1 MKYIYLLC
9 FLFINFFNAQLFDL
23 IPLLENGP
31 KDKRINLVILGD
43 GYTAGE
49 QSTFLE
55 DATFVS
61 EYLMNKQPYSN
72 YKNYFN
78 VYALKVISLE
88 SGVKHPGTATDVN
101 EPVIPVSNP
110 NNYFST
116 SYDTSGTHR
125 CIYGSV
131 NKVTQALAANMPE
144 FDIALVLGNDTEYGG
159 CGGTYAFLSR
169 NDQAP
174 DVAYHELGHSFGKLA
189 DEYWFSGSGESP
201 NKSKIS
207 DPTTVRWKNW
217 LNTGNVGIYQFTE
230 NTAWY
235 RPHQNCEM
243 RYLNRQFCNVCKEAL
258 VEKIHTVKNPI
269 DNFTPSNATTIST
282 NQAVDLS
289 VKLILPLPNT
299 LKTEWKINNSNFA
312 TDVSNITVQPSQ
324 LNLGTNNILFSVYD
338 NTTMVRTNNHSTIHL
353 STITWTINKTQLG
366 VSDVKSNEYNF
377 ILYPNPSEDYI
388 IIESKSIVNERI
400 DVEIS
405 DNSGKLVK
413 KQKINSSKQEKI
425 DISKLNSQVYIIN
438 IYKKGEHI
446 LSKKMIKN

>member
-1 MKYIYLLC
+1 MKYLYLLC
-9 FLFINFFNAQLFDL
+9 FFFFNISNAQLFDL
-23 IPLLENGP
+23 VPLLENGT

-43 GYTAGE
+43 GYTSGE

-61 EYLMNKQPYSN
+61 DYLMNKQPYSN

-88 SGVKHPGTATDVN
+88 SGVKHPGTASDVT
-101 EPVIPVSNP
+101 EPVIPISNP
-110 NNYFST
+110 NNYLST

-131 NKVTQALAANMPE
+131 NKVTQTLATNMPE

-201 NKSKIS
+201 NKTKTS
-207 DPTTVRWKNW
+207 DPETVRWKNW
-217 LNTGNVGIYQFTE
+217 LNTGNVGIYQFAE

-243 RYLNRQFCNVCKEAL
+243 RYLNRQFCNVCKETL
-258 VEKIHTVKNPI
+258 IEKIHTVKNPI
-269 DNFTPSNATTIST
+269 DSYLPSNSATITT
-282 NQAVDLS
+282 NQPIDLS
-289 VKLILPLPNT
+289 VSLILPIPNT
-299 LKTEWKINNSNFA
+299 LKTEWKLNNSNVA
-312 TDVSNITVQPSQ
+312 TDVSNITIQPAQ
-324 LNLGTNNILFSVYD
+324 LNIGTNNILFSVYD
-338 NTTMVRTNNHSTIHL
+338 NTTMVRTNNHNSIHL

-366 VSDVKSNEYNF
+366 VSDAKSNEYNF
-377 ILYPNPSEDYI
+377 VLYPNPSEDYI
-388 IIESKSIVNERI
+388 IVESKSIFNEKI
-400 DVEIS
+400 DVEILDS
-405 DNSGKLVK
+405 SGKLIK
-413 KQKINSSKQEKI
+413 KQTINSTKKDKI
-425 DISKLNSQVYIIN
+425 DISKLNSQVYLIN

>member
-1 MKYIYLLC
+1 MKYFYLLC
-9 FLFINFFNAQLFDL
+9 FLFYNISNAQLFDL
-23 IPLLENGP
+23 IPLLENGT

-43 GYTAGE
+43 GYTASE
-49 QSTFLE
+49 QSTFLA

-61 EYLMNKQPYSN
+61 DYLMNKQPYSN

-88 SGVKHPGTATDVN
+88 SGVKHPGTASDVT
-101 EPVIPVSNP
+101 EPVIPISNP
-110 NNYFST
+110 NNYLST

-131 NKVTQALAANMPE
+131 NKVTQTLAANMPE
-144 FDIALVLGNDTEYGG
+144 FDIALVLGNHTEYGG

-189 DEYWFSGSGESP
+189 DEYWFSGSTESP
-201 NKSKIS
+201 NKTKTS
-207 DPTTVRWKNW
+207 DPETIRWKNW

-243 RYLNRQFCNVCKEAL
+243 RYLNKQFCNVCKETL

-269 DNFTPSNATTIST
+269 DSFTPSNSTTITT
-282 NQAVDLS
+282 NQPIDLS
-289 VKLILPLPNT
+289 VNLILPIPNT
-299 LKTEWKINNSNFA
+299 LKTEWKLNNLNVA
-312 TDVSNITVQPSQ
+312 TDVSNITIQPAQ

-338 NTTMVRTNNHSTIHL
+338 NTNMVRTNNHSTLHL

-377 ILYPNPSEDYI
+377 VLYPNPSEDYI
-388 IIESKSIVNERI
+388 VIESTSIFNEKI
-400 DVEIS
+400 DVEIL
-405 DNSGKLVK
+405 DNSGKLIK
-413 KQKINSSKQEKI
+413 KQTINSSKKDKI
-425 DISKLNSQVYIIN
+425 DISKLNSQVYLIN